1 MTADN
6 RVLVVDDIASNR
18 YILVTHLKKQGI
30 SNISEAENGHQALE
44 QLKNNQFD
52 LVLLDVMMP
61 EVDGYEVLEQM
72 KADKNLRNIPV
83 IMITALDDMESTVK
97 CIESGAA
104 DYLLKPFNPVLF
116 RARVSACLEKKHLRD
131 VEREYLRLYDF
142 TTGLPNRDFFLKQLG
157 DELRRWQRHPSL
169 FSVLLVRLGR
179 HRMILDS
186 LGREAGDN
194 FLIAQGKR
202 LLELLRSGTLL
213 ARLADN
219 EFAIFMNDIDSASA
233 GTALA
238 HRIHHELE
246 KPLDILGHEIS
257 DNVNIGLAFS
267 LTGYDSPEDMLRDA
281 GLAANKVAHKGG
293 YQIFDNAM
301 HEEAMKRL
309 DVESELKLAISER
322 HLRLFYQPIIE
333 FSSGKIIGFEA
344 LVRWHHPVKGI
355 IPPLEFIPL
364 AEETGLIVP
373 IGIWVLEEACRQA
386 SEWDNLLAGDN
397 RINIGVNVSAYQFT
411 EIDFLDTVKNALD
424 KAQLEGSGLKLEL
437 TETALIDNPDRVEH
451 ILNEVK
457 KLNIKTALDDYGT
470 GYCSLSYLHR
480 FPFGTLKIDQSF
492 VRDIEKKHK
501 NHEIVHSTISLAHK
515 LGMDV
520 IAEGIETNQEAKA
533 LCEMN
538 CDYGQGMLFQPP
550 LPVEDAV
557 KLLLNGKVNSPLL

>member
-1 MTADN
+1 MTVDN
-6 RVLVVDDIASNR
+6 RVLVVDDIVSNR

-30 SNISEAENGHQALE
+30 TNISEAENGQQALE
-44 QLKNNQFD
+44 QLKADQFD

-72 KADKNLRNIPV
+72 KADKKLRDIPV
-83 IMITALDDMESTVK
+83 IMITALDDMKSTVK

-142 TTGLPNRDFFLKQLG
+142 TTGLPNRYYFLKQLG

-169 FSVLLVRLGR
+169 FCVLLVRLGR

-186 LGREAGDN
+186 LGREAGDK
-194 FLIAQGKR
+194 FLVAQGKR
-202 LLELLRSGTLL
+202 LVELLRSGTLL

-219 EFAIFMNDIDSASA
+219 EFAVFMNDIDSASD
-233 GTALA
+233 GTTLA
-238 HRIHHELE
+238 HRIHHALE
-246 KPLDILGHEIS
+246 KPLNILGHEIS
-257 DNVNIGLAFS
+257 DHVNIGLAYS
-267 LTGYDSPEDMLRDA
+267 LTGYDGPEDMLRDA
-281 GLAANKVAHKGG
+281 GLAANKVAQKGG

-322 HLRLFYQPIIE
+322 QLRLFYQPIIE
-333 FSSGKIIGFEA
+333 FSSGKINGFEA
-344 LVRWHHPVKGI
+344 LIRWHHPTKGI

-386 SEWDNLLAGDN
+386 SEWDSLLLGKD

-411 EIDFLDTVKNALD
+411 EIDFLETVKNALD
-424 KAQLEGSGLKLEL
+424 KAKLEGSGLKLEL

-492 VRDIEKKHK
+492 VRNIENKPK
-501 NHEIVHSTISLAHK
+501 NHEIVHSTIALAHK

-520 IAEGIETNQEAKA
+520 IAEGIETNKEAKA
-533 LCEMN
+533 LCNMN

-550 LPVEDAV
+550 LPVEDAEN
-557 KLLLNGKVNSPLL
+557 LLLNGKVPSPL